1 MSDTSLRDILIRA
14 RQESSRMQHYY
25 LGAEHLCIGMLHL
38 PSGALAS
45 ALEEQG
51 FTPDYL
57 TDCIRRKAG
66 KGAKQRLW
74 AGMPHS
80 PRADILIGIA
90 NDRAL
95 EAERPEPGERDLA
108 LALLDEADSLP
119 VRVFT
124 ALGVD
129 FARLALALEG
139 QHPAARRDPLTEILF
154 ADEMDADLSQAQ
166 LLLLRRMFSRS
177 GRVRLER
184 QLTGGHT
191 SALVLLA
198 TPLRAEGGADASVVV
213 KIDDTDTI
221 LDETQRYETF
231 VRHTLPPLTARLI
244 DAPIVLAEENIAG
257 LMYTFLP
264 GETGHIAAVDLDSA
278 ALGNWLRDD
287 LYPAFAPTWWE
298 QRRPYRFPAW
308 AEYDWLLPPLLTIE
322 QIPDEEARVAFVV
335 RDPVRRARIRTLEYG
350 TIVSVEDFV
359 VEKTRPRKQTLTLVG
374 GKGQEA
380 ARRAFRIE
388 VRKVDPDE
396 SAYFRGEIIERVVGR
411 VWRTRDESLMFS
423 VQALDPDFDPRAATI
438 PGITRDHRLPNPLL
452 HYDEL
457 LDRKVDGTLS
467 TMHGDLHL
475 GNILIGHKQA
485 PFLIDFEQAR
495 SGHTLFDWASL
506 EASLLTTLVAPA
518 SGDSWEGARRA
529 LGLITNLQPPLMVDP
544 SDEVLY
550 PILAVREIVSRNLAL
565 PGAWGEYALA
575 LAFTALR
582 SIGFADLPLGA
593 RRLSLL
599 VAAQAMANAGA
610 GRTSAATAPADAT
623 QADLSNSQNPQ

>member
-1 MSDTSLRDILIRA
+1 MSDTPLRDILIRA
-14 RQESSRMQHYY
+14 RQESARMQHHY

-38 PSGALAS
+38 PGGALAA
-45 ALEEQG
+45 ALEDQG

-57 TDCIRRKAG
+57 TDRIRRKAG

-80 PRADILIGIA
+80 PRADVLIGIA

-95 EAERPEPGERDLA
+95 EADRAEPGERDLA
-108 LALLDEADSLP
+108 LALLDENDSLP
-119 VRVFT
+119 VRIF
-124 ALGVD
+124 AAMGVD
-129 FARLALALEG
+129 FVRLAAALEG
-139 QHPAARRDPLTEILF
+139 DFPAAQRGPLTEILF
-154 ADEMDADLSQAQ
+154 ADTMDADLSQAQ
-166 LLLLRRMFSRS
+166 LLLLRRMFNRS

-184 QLTGGHT
+184 RLPGGHT

-198 TPLRAEGGADASVVV
+198 TPLRPEGDADASVVV
-213 KIDDTDTI
+213 KIDHAGAI

-244 DAPIVLAEENIAG
+244 DAPVVLADENLAG
-257 LMYTFLP
+257 LMYTFVP
-264 GETGHIAAVDLDSA
+264 GEAGRIAALDLDSA
-278 ALGNWLRDD
+278 ALANWLRDD
-287 LYPAFAPTWWE
+287 LYPAFGPAWWE

-322 QIPDEEARVAFVV
+322 QIPDDEARVAFVV
-335 RDPVRRARIRTLEYG
+335 RDPVRRARIRALEYG
-350 TIVSVEDFV
+350 TAVSVEDFV

-388 VRKVDPDE
+388 VRKADLDE
-396 SAYFRGEIIERVVGR
+396 NAYFRGEVVERIVGHI
-411 VWRTRDESLMFS
+411 WRTRDESLMFS

-438 PGITRDHRLPNPLL
+438 PGITRDHRLPNPLA

-467 TMHGDLHL
+467 TLHGDFHL

-506 EASLLTTLVAPA
+506 ETSLLATVVAPA
-518 SGDSWEGARRA
+518 FGDSWEAARRA
-529 LGLITNLQPPLMVDP
+529 LGLITNLQPPLMADL
-544 SDEVLY
+544 SDAVLY
-550 PILAVREIVSRNLAL
+550 PVLAVREIVSRNLAQ

-582 SIGFADLPLGA
+582 SAGFADLPLGA
-593 RRLSLL
+593 RRLLLL
-599 VAAQAMANAGA
+599 VCAQAMADAGA
-610 GRTSAATAPADAT
+610 GRTPASSAPTDAT
-623 QADLSNSQNPQ
+623 QVDLSGTKTS